1 MVTNNG
7 FNMLIS
13 DLDNEIFVNDIDGG
27 WSQTMPFNMLF
38 QEKLWC
44 QILDAYKPNHE
55 VTVMKAKTFLKSLCR
70 QEKSLQVIPLTKEV
84 WVLM

>member
-1 MVTNNG
+1 
-7 FNMLIS
+7 MLIG
-13 DLDNEIFVNDIDGG
+13 DLDNEIFVNDMDCG

-55 VTVMKAKTFLKSLCR
+55 VTVMKAKTFLKSL
-70 QEKSLQVIPLTKEV
+70 
-84 WVLM
+84 